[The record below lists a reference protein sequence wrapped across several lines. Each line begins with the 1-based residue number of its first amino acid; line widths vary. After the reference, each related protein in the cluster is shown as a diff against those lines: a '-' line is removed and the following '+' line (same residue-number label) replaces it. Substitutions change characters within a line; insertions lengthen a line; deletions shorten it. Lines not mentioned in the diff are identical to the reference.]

1 MLISL
6 REGVP
11 LTGARPFPPLFE
23 GLGDLPES
31 GTFSYHVFP
40 NLSIVFVGH
49 GFVFFITNWPKP
61 DGSSAY
67 HVHWCSSLSS
77 EDDAGRKAN
86 DLFIRFNQDVLFE
99 DLTVLPGM
107 QRSLD
112 ARSEEHT
119 TELQSLMR
127 KS

>member
-11 LTGARPFPPLFE
+11 LTGAMPFPPLFE

-67 HVHWCSSLSS
+67 HVHWFPSLHS
-77 EDDAGRKAN
+77 EADAGRKAN
-86 DLFIRFNQDVLFE
+86 DRFTRINQDVLFG
-99 DLTVLPGM
+99 DLQVLHGMPRPYTPGPNTPIN
-107 QRSLD
+107 
-112 ARSEEHT
+112 HN
-119 TELQSLMR
+119 
-127 KS
+127 